1 MRCVKEVFLP
11 VAASCAF
18 SALRRASSTA
28 TATSRNEVAVGTA
41 SDSVMFWTSRAAGPV
56 MGVRPAGRGERG
68 EVLGGAAEG
77 TSPFSPLSSTS
88 ARLVGITGSSASRPL
103 SNSSRHASGTEAGS
117 RRYCSYIT
125 CTNAALWVPTTKE
138 ITGGKIIRRQTSDVS
153 DILAGMKRLALLC
166 LTFVAA
172 SPRLSAQDL
181 FTRVVTRIAKTPNT
195 GVGVYYRRLDRPDSV
210 LVDAGHRFH
219 AASTMKVPVMIQVF
233 RDADAGTLRLGD
245 SLTVVNEFHSIVD
258 GSPYQLDKA
267 DDSDSSLYLRV
278 GEKAVVRDLLDLM
291 ITVSSNLATDI
302 LIERVGAA
310 RANATAHALGAD
322 SILVLRGVEDGV
334 AYRAGRN
341 NTTTA
346 RDLGVL
352 LAAIAE
358 HRAASRVA
366 CDSML
371 AILGRQHFTEGIPA
385 GLPPGARVFHKT
397 GWVGQV
403 VYHDAAYVELPGG
416 RRYVLAV
423 TTGGIQQ
430 DTAAYHLVAD
440 VSRMV
445 VGAVR

>member
-1 MRCVKEVFLP
+1 
-11 VAASCAF
+11 
-18 SALRRASSTA
+18 
-28 TATSRNEVAVGTA
+28 
-41 SDSVMFWTSRAAGPV
+41 
-56 MGVRPAGRGERG
+56 
-68 EVLGGAAEG
+68 
-77 TSPFSPLSSTS
+77 
-88 ARLVGITGSSASRPL
+88 
-103 SNSSRHASGTEAGS
+103 
-117 RRYCSYIT
+117 
-125 CTNAALWVPTTKE
+125 
-138 ITGGKIIRRQTSDVS
+138 
-153 DILAGMKRLALLC
+153 MKRLAPFCLIFAALC
-166 LTFVAA
+166 VAPLDGQDLAA
-172 SPRLSAQDL
+172 SIAA
-181 FTRVVTRIAKTPNT
+181 RIAQTPSQ
-195 GVGVYYRRLDRPDSV
+195 GVGVYFRRLDRPDSV

-219 AASTMKVPVMIQVF
+219 AASTMKVPVMIEVF
-233 RDADAGTLRLGD
+233 RDADAGTLRLSD

-258 GSPYQLDKA
+258 GSPYQLDKG

-278 GEKAVVRDLLDLM
+278 GQKAAVRDLLELM

-385 GLPPGARVFHKT
+385 GLPPGARVYHKT

-403 VYHDAAYVELPGG
+403 VYHDAAYVELPG
-416 RRYVLAV
+416 RLRYVLVV
-423 TTGGIQQ
+423 TTGGIQL
-430 DTAAYHLVAD
+430 DTAAYNLVAD

-445 VGAVR
+445 AGVVR

>member
-1 MRCVKEVFLP
+1 
-11 VAASCAF
+11 
-18 SALRRASSTA
+18 
-28 TATSRNEVAVGTA
+28 
-41 SDSVMFWTSRAAGPV
+41 
-56 MGVRPAGRGERG
+56 
-68 EVLGGAAEG
+68 
-77 TSPFSPLSSTS
+77 
-88 ARLVGITGSSASRPL
+88 
-103 SNSSRHASGTEAGS
+103 
-117 RRYCSYIT
+117 
-125 CTNAALWVPTTKE
+125 
-138 ITGGKIIRRQTSDVS
+138 
-153 DILAGMKRLALLC
+153 MKRLALLG
-166 LTFVAA
+166 LTFAA
-172 SPRLSAQDL
+172 ATAPLSAQDL

-195 GVGVYYRRLDRPDSV
+195 GVGVFYRRLDRPDSL

-278 GEKAVVRDLLDLM
+278 GQKAAVGDLLELM

-322 SILVLRGVEDGV
+322 SILVPRGVEDGV

-385 GLPPGARVFHKT
+385 GLPPGARVYHKT

-403 VYHDAAYVELPGG
+403 VYHDAAYVELPSPDR
-416 RRYVLAV
+416 RRYVLVV
-423 TTGGIQQ
+423 TTGGIQL
-430 DTAAYHLVAD
+430 DTAAYNLVAD
-440 VSRMV
+440 VSRIV
-445 VGAVR
+445 AAGVR